1 MSSISGILG
10 GVLLVIT
17 GGGDGNVNAGDVL
30 HTGKV
35 IYQIEEKNKD
45 GTWKASAHEE
55 SHQLIKDILKQI
67 GRN

>member
-45 GTWKASAHEE
+45 GTWKASDHE
-55 SHQLIKDILKQI
+55 
-67 GRN
+67 